1 MPERL
6 LVLRQEAQLL
16 QVQQAQVQ
24 LELLAQLGVLAQ
36 PVARQLVLQLVLGR
50 RPVLPVRMH
59 RQMNR

>member
-24 LELLAQLGVLAQ
+24 LELLAQPGALLPVRPLVLAQ
-36 PVARQLVLQLVLGR
+36 QQERT
-50 RPVLPVRMH
+50 VRMH